1 MKVAG
6 LLSQLWSKPK
16 DKRAIIVMSVTGVLI
31 AVLAVLISQ
40 RQGPV
45 KAASIPENTAQA
57 YLKAVYAQDRR
68 AAYQW
73 ISGKDRKYKSE
84 SEYLRENPPFS
95 GRALELTGELAGM
108 IEWSDIRTEIEGNE
122 ATVRFKVKL
131 PNASAPE
138 IQKLFFEF
146 DAARLAQLTEKEK
159 VAIEEKLRLMK
170 KQGALPKI
178 EGEDS
183 LKLVKEQ
190 GRWRVLADWAQAI
203 PVNFSA
209 EVKEGLAWEFRP
221 VQETVLAKPGE
232 TLQALYKVKNLSK
245 RPLTAKARHRD
256 EPKDLADK
264 YLEVIQCF
272 CFIQQTLA
280 PGEEKEL
287 PLVFRVGWDVPREV
301 TEFRI
306 KYEFYPIDKF
316 PKT

>member
-1 MKVAG
+1 MPEPTLRKGLIVILASFALLALPGIYLLTVQTRSHGDDPIKV
-6 LLSQLWSKPK
+6 
-16 DKRAIIVMSVTGVLI
+16 
-31 AVLAVLISQ
+31 
-40 RQGPV
+40 V
-45 KAASIPENTAQA
+45 KN
-57 YLKAVYAQDRR
+57 YLKAVYAQDHRT
-68 AAYQW
+68 AYQW
-73 ISGKDRKYKSE
+73 ISDKDRKYKSE
-84 SEYLRENPPFS
+84 VDYLRENPPFP
-95 GRALELTGELAGM
+95 GVALELTRNLADM
-108 IEWSDIRTEIEGNE
+108 IEWSKIQTEIEE
-122 ATVRFKVKL
+122 DKATVRFKVKL

-146 DAARLAQLTEKEK
+146 DAARLAHLTEKEK
-159 VAIEEKLRLMK
+159 EAIEEKLRLMK
-170 KQGALPKI
+170 KQGTLPKI

-190 GRWRVLADWAQAI
+190 GSWRVLADWAQAI
-203 PVNFSA
+203 PVKFSA

-232 TLQALYKVKNLSK
+232 TLQAVYKVKNLSN

-256 EPKDLADK
+256 DPKDLADK

-287 PLVFRVGWDVPREV
+287 PLVFRVGWDVSREV

>member
-1 MKVAG
+1 MRTIG
-6 LLSQLWSKPK
+6 LIVFAAAMLLALPALLMFQPRDAVKLS
-16 DKRAIIVMSVTGVLI
+16 DV
-31 AVLAVLISQ
+31 
-40 RQGPV
+40 
-45 KAASIPENTAQA
+45 PENAMKA
-57 YLKAVYAQDRR
+57 YLKAVYAQDYR
-68 AAYQW
+68 AAYPW
-73 ISGKDRKYKSE
+73 ISEKDRKYKSE
-84 SEYLRENPPFS
+84 TEYLREYPSFP
-95 GRALELTGELAGM
+95 GLALELTRELSDM
-108 IEWSDIRTEIEGNE
+108 IEWSDVQTEIEGNE

-146 DAARLAQLTEKEK
+146 DAARLARLTEKEK
-159 VAIEEKLRLMK
+159 EAIEEKLRLMK
-170 KQGALPKI
+170 KRGALPKI

-183 LKLVKEQ
+183 LKLVKKQ
-190 GRWRVLADWAQAI
+190 GSWRVLADWAQAI
-203 PVNFSA
+203 PVKFSA

-221 VQETVLAKPGE
+221 VQEIVLAKPGE
-232 TLQALYKVKNLSK
+232 TLQALYKVKNLSNH
-245 RPLTAKARHRD
+245 PLTAKARHRD

-287 PLVFRVGWDVPREV
+287 PLVFRVGWDVSKEV
-301 TEFRI
+301 REFRI